1 MQVPVWRPL
10 RQAIGTGKL
19 AVLNDQITTVIIA
32 IRLSR
37 ERPCQTPGCP
47 THHIIAL
54 IGWLDSDNEVVAVG
68 DHHVCHLVQ
77 GLPSHLNAID
87 FEDLIT
93 DCQQPCT
100 FSQAPS
106 YQAGDE
112 DAWDPFQAL
121 GSYTHAHAI
130 SDVETQGTVG
140 TMLVQPHPSVGL
152 RQ

>member
-1 MQVPVWRPL
+1 MQVPAWRRPL
-10 RQAIGTGKL
+10 RQPIRTGRL
-19 AVLNDQITTVIIA
+19 AVLNDQITTVIIT
-32 IRLSR
+32 IGLSR
-37 ERPCQTPGCP
+37 PRPSRGRPCQTPRCP
-47 THHIIAL
+47 THHIITL
-54 IGWLDSDNEVVAVG
+54 IGWLDSDNKVVTVG

-100 FSQAPS
+100 LSQTPS

-121 GSYTHAHAI
+121 GSYTHTHAI
-130 SDVETQGTVG
+130 SDVET
-140 TMLVQPHPSVGL
+140 
-152 RQ
+152 